1 MTGAR
6 LVRMIWQASRLHY
19 AVFREIK
26 FEGIHLDRAVAQTLL
41 DTAIGIADALSDA
54 ALLPLRSPIAD
65 ISNSNVCLGM
75 ETGGPGR
82 FSLTLFMAQCG
93 HVTAAQR

>member
-1 MTGAR
+1 MRLVTGAR

-54 ALLPLRSPIAD
+54 ALLSA
-65 ISNSNVCLGM
+65 
-75 ETGGPGR
+75 
-82 FSLTLFMAQCG
+82 
-93 HVTAAQR
+93 